1 MSGLRD
7 GECSPRL
14 PRLMAI
20 TDRRGLGARS
30 FTEWLADLAAAGVD
44 CVQIREKDLPDAEVY
59 RLARCARTELPEA
72 VRVLV
77 NARLDV
83 ALAAGADGVHLP
95 AGGLPGGALRRWAA
109 AVRGADGRRVLI
121 GRSTHTP
128 QEVDQARREGVDYV
142 TFGPLFPTPSKAR
155 FGPPPGPAGLRR
167 AVAQG
172 VPVIALGGID
182 GSGVRTALE
191 AGAVGVA
198 GIRVF
203 QDPRSLRE
211 IASRIA
217 GSRAC

>member
-1 MSGLRD
+1 MSRVPVSGRI
-7 GECSPRL
+7 

-20 TDRRGLGARS
+20 THLRGLGPRA
-30 FTEWLADLAAAGVD
+30 FTDWLAELADAGVD
-44 CVQIREKDLPDAEVY
+44 SVQIREKERPDEEVY
-59 RLARCARTELPEA
+59 LLARRARTELPES

-77 NARLDV
+77 NGRLDV

-95 AGGLPGGALRRWAA
+95 SSGLPADALRTWAS
-109 AVRGADGRRVLI
+109 AVRGLDGPRVLI

-128 QEVDQARREGVDYV
+128 EEVDRARREGVDYV

-155 FGPPPGPAGLRR
+155 FGPPPGPEGLRR
-167 AVAQG
+167 AVARG

-182 GSGVRTALE
+182 ASAVRTALG

-211 IASRIA
+211 IAFRIA
-217 GSRAC
+217 GSGAC